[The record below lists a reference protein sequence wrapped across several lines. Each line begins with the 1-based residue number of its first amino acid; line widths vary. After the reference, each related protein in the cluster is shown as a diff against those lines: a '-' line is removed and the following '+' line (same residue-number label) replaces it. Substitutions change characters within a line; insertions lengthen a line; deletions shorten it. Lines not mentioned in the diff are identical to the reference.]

1 MWSALKKRGNPVADQ
16 PGFADELLAYFNQLP
31 TMSGFSLPSYFCR
44 RPFWVPFANLHVSRS
59 WVPARNSRLQRERER
74 GDVWRSWVGGNSQRE
89 RETHTQSVCARVWI
103 SWMGGNSEREREREM
118 GIGLHFGELGC
129 SGGCHCC
136 CSREPSNH
144 CYTLVVVCPPANM
157 RWM

>member
-1 MWSALKKRGNPVADQ
+1 LQIRMCQDLGC
-16 PGFADELLAYFNQLP
+16 LLEIQGY
-31 TMSGFSLPSYFCR
+31 R
-44 RPFWVPFANLHVSRS
+44 
-59 WVPARNSRLQRERER
+59 QRERER
-74 GDVWRSWVGGNSQRE
+74 CVKILGGWKFTERK
-89 RETHTQSVCARVWI
+89 RETHTQSVCACVWI
-103 SWMGGNSEREREREM
+103 SWMGGNSQREREM

-144 CYTLVVVCPPANM
+144 CYTLATVCPPADM

>member
-1 MWSALKKRGNPVADQ
+1 VADQ
-16 PGFADELLAYFNQLP
+16 PGFADELLAHFKLP
-31 TMSGFSLPSYFCR
+31 TRSGFSLPSCFCR
-44 RPFWVPFANLHVSRS
+44 HPFWVPFANSHVSRS
-59 WVPARNSRLQRERER
+59 WVPARNSRLQTERER
-74 GDVWRSWVGGNSQRE
+74 GCVKILGGWKFTERK
-89 RETHTQSVCARVWI
+89 RETHTQSVCARVRACVNILDGWKFT
-103 SWMGGNSEREREREM
+103 EREREM

-144 CYTLVVVCPPANM
+144 CYTLAALCPPVDM